1 MELRRYSIEE
11 KEKIHRFIL
20 NTMVDVFKGVK
31 TEGSIRE
38 ELADIDNISGVY
50 GNNFMVTT
58 DGANIV
64 GTAGI
69 KRINEGEYELKRV
82 YVDREYRHKG
92 YARTMINE
100 LLHIAHD
107 AQARVVVC
115 RSGIHLADAHRMYE
129 KIGFIKQG
137 EVNRQIVYMYK
148 L

>member
-1 MELRRYSIEE
+1 
-11 KEKIHRFIL
+11 
-20 NTMVDVFKGVK
+20 
-31 TEGSIRE
+31 
-38 ELADIDNISGVY
+38 
-50 GNNFMVTT
+50 
-58 DGANIV
+58 
-64 GTAGI
+64 
-69 KRINEGEYELKRV
+69 
-82 YVDREYRHKG
+82 
-92 YARTMINE
+92 MINE